1 MRVLLTGF
9 MGAGKTTVGKR
20 LAEILELP
28 FFDLD
33 EVVEVT
39 AGMSIRRIFET
50 RGEANFRALESEALE
65 RMLEA
70 PDAVVATGG
79 GTLVRVENMDR
90 IRGRAVS
97 VWLNTPLDVI
107 DRRLDHEKKRQRPL
121 FEELSEMEDLMEHRL
136 PAYRKADLKIDTDGD
151 ESVDEI
157 VSRLIA
163 ALEEA
168 ACATS

>member
-9 MGAGKTTVGKR
+9 MGAGKTTVGQR
-20 LAEILELP
+20 LAELLELP

-33 EVVEVT
+33 EVIELT

-50 RGEANFRALESEALE
+50 RGESAFRVLESEALE
-65 RMLEA
+65 RMLEG

-79 GTLVRVENMDR
+79 GTLVRAENMDR
-90 IRGRAVS
+90 SRGRAVS
-97 VWLNTPLDVI
+97 VWLNTPLEVI
-107 DRRLDHEKKRQRPL
+107 DSRLDSGGKRQRPL
-121 FEELSEMEDLMEHRL
+121 FKELSEMEVLMEHRL
-136 PAYRKADLKIDTDGD
+136 PAYRKADLRIDIDGE
-151 ESVDEI
+151 ESVDDI

-168 ACATS
+168 TCAI